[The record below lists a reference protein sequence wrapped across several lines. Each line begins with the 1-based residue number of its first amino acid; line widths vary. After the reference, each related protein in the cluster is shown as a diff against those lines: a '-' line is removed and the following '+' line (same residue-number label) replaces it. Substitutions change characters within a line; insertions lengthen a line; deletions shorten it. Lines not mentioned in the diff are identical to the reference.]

1 MRQFMAAVTQKLDD
15 LQKVPPPIVESLR
28 SSVDFMSAKYDE
40 MLQVQREDHQ
50 KLIAVETQVA
60 ALTSQLSGRGQ
71 EIKDLQYRLMCAEQ
85 YSRNT
90 NLEFAGIAVT
100 EGENLKEIMM
110 KIAET
115 ISEPWDP
122 SDIDVIHRLPT
133 RQQGATPK
141 IVAQFVSRTKRDR
154 WLQKRK
160 IKFMSKDIV
169 NTNSTERVN
178 ISEHLSDQWMHLLW
192 KAKKVGT
199 VDPKVISTFGSTR
212 TSSWQKK
219 GRKIGYLFRYQVRM
233 TLASLSE

>member
-1 MRQFMAAVTQKLDD
+1 
-15 LQKVPPPIVESLR
+15 
-28 SSVDFMSAKYDE
+28 
-40 MLQVQREDHQ
+40 
-50 KLIAVETQVA
+50 
-60 ALTSQLSGRGQ
+60 
-71 EIKDLQYRLMCAEQ
+71 MCAEQ

-141 IVAQFVSRTKRDR
+141 IDAQFVSRTKRDR
-154 WLQKRK
+154 WLPKRK
-160 IKFMSKDIV
+160 IKFMFKDIV
-169 NTNSTERVN
+169 NTNSTKRVY

-192 KAKKVGT
+192 KAKKVGR
-199 VDPKVISTFGSTR
+199 PKGYQYIWFHKNKLLA
-212 TSSWQKK
+212 KK
-219 GRKIGYLFRYQVRM
+219 RQEDMIPLQI
-233 TLASLSE
+233 LSEDDLGKLV